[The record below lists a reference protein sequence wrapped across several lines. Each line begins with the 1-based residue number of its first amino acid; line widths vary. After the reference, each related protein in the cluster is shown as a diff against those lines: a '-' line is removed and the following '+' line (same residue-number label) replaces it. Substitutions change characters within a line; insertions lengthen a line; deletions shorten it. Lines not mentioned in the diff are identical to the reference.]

1 MMEPVHRRLLWS
13 LYILSAAVF
22 FAYLLFPS
30 AAVGRYIETRINR
43 LCPEYRAAFS
53 EAKLQFPLS
62 VGFES
67 VRLNHRE
74 EIVLDAADVRI
85 GVEVLSAFTGHFP
98 FSVQV
103 FDGLVNGRIGL
114 GKDGPSIEGT
124 LYGLQIS
131 RVSAAEKLMTHK
143 LSGQVNGTFSY
154 HGGGPNKGKG
164 KASLK
169 AIDASIALL
178 PPVFDLDLMRFH
190 SFEADLTVS
199 GAQLEIVRCELKGS
213 DLDAGFTGTIF
224 MKNPIET
231 SIIKVSGTIKPNTVF
246 LSNIVQV
253 LPLRH
258 RGNQRPGKNGIPIH
272 VYNTLETPRFSF
284 R

>member
-22 FAYLLFPS
+22 FAYRLFPS

-43 LCPEYRAAFS
+43 LCPECRVALS
-53 EAKLQFPLS
+53 EAKLRFPLS

-67 VRLNHRE
+67 VRLNHQE
-74 EIVLDAADVRI
+74 EIVLDAADVKI

-98 FSVQV
+98 FSAQV
-103 FDGLVNGRIGL
+103 FDGQVDGRIGL

-164 KASLK
+164 KASLN

-178 PPVFDLDLMRFH
+178 PPVSDLDHIRFR
-190 SFEADLTVS
+190 SLEADLTVS
-199 GAQLEIVRCELKGS
+199 GAQLEIARCELKGS
-213 DLDAGFTGTIF
+213 DLDAGLTGTIF
-224 MKNPIET
+224 MKNPIGT
-231 SIIKVSGTIKPNTVF
+231 SIVKVSGTIQPHPVF

-253 LPLRH
+253 LPLRLLSS
-258 RGNQRPGKNGIPIH
+258 QRSGKNKIPIH
-272 VYNTLETPRFSF
+272 VYNTLETPRISF